1 MVPVRAALG
10 AAAAFV
16 AFGACTPVAKAPAMT
31 SAPQSLPEPAVQP
44 GVRLPLLSPQPEP
57 EAVASDSAGIA
68 RLARLSWVWHLASLH
83 HPAAAVRGVPID
95 SAFIRAV
102 TLVRAANGTDALEQA
117 YTRFLAVLDDPLSH
131 VERGAVSAST
141 LTDAR
146 VSAERT
152 RDSILVLRVPT
163 ASRYDEAA
171 AVSVRTA
178 LTDPPARVVLDLRAP
193 SIAEPDSVEAF
204 FARTQLVEQLA
215 SLPFTRSTV
224 RTRRVGGMRFEAN
237 STPAANANANANATA
252 TATATAWRFDDSW
265 LVRDGG
271 LLMPRA
277 STPRRIMILANAQ
290 TVLPRGVLGL
300 IASARGTL
308 IGEEGVRDDALVPT
322 VRIDIGDGLAVR
334 LRTGELVHADGS
346 SGLFADTLVAAAASA
361 DSAPAVRTAMT
372 LLRAG
377 RAPRAFRFPAVRRP
391 ATLPG
396 YYDSDPY
403 PFMGARVLAGAR
415 LWSAMRAR
423 HAHRDLYDDDIDA
436 VFTRTI
442 GKLEAAKTAVQYAAA
457 LRDLTT
463 SFDDAQVQLSGASVD
478 SVRGLASAPFRA
490 RMIEGRAIIT
500 DVLND
505 PDVKTA
511 GLDRG
516 VEILSVDG
524 FPLVAWLAEHRR
536 DVSAPNDAVRTDMLM
551 RLMTRGPEGA
561 MLLRVR
567 DLNNRERQVTINRRE
582 RFVPLLPT
590 VERPQ
595 QAASLALATG
605 IAYLDVDRLTDQTV
619 DAAIAQQRSVRGWI
633 VDLRGELADSS
644 VVGSRLLAAVRSR
657 DVAVVARELH
667 RYQSAPCLAESLREA
682 TQQCSDERE
691 TRARVSRGDT
701 TGRYAGRLVALV
713 DERTSGAMERLALA
727 LEATTDI
734 TFIGSSTAG
743 SPTEGVEIALPGR
756 LSVAVPAAELRRTD
770 GSAWQRVGISP
781 VIDARLTVRLVRS
794 GADDVIDRAQQWLVQ
809 QLDSTRRRR

>member
-1 MVPVRAALG
+1 MVPVRVALRALAAS
-10 AAAAFV
+10 V
-16 AFGACTPVAKAPAMT
+16 AFGACTPVAKAPVTT

-44 GVRLPLLSPQPEP
+44 GVRVPLLSPQPEP

-102 TLVRAANGTDALEQA
+102 TLVRVANSADALENA

-131 VERGAVSAST
+131 VERGTVSAPAMT
-141 LTDAR
+141 EAR

-152 RDSILVLRVPT
+152 RDSILLLRVPT
-163 ASRYDEAA
+163 SSRYDEAA
-171 AVSVRTA
+171 AVSVRSA
-178 LTDPPARVVLDLRAP
+178 LTDPPARVVLDLRAS

-224 RTRRVGGMRFEAN
+224 RTRRVGGMRFDAN
-237 STPAANANANANATA
+237 E
-252 TATATAWRFDDSW
+252 WRYDDSW

-277 STPRRIMILANAQ
+277 TTPRRIMVLANPQ
-290 TVLPRGVLGL
+290 TVLPRSVLGL

-308 IGEEGVRDDALVPT
+308 IAEEGVRDDALVPT
-322 VRIDIGDGLAVR
+322 VRIDLGDGLAVR

-346 SGLFADTLVAAAASA
+346 SGLFADTLVPSGATA
-361 DSAPAVRTAMT
+361 DTAPAIRTAMT

-442 GKLEAAKTAVQYAAA
+442 GRLESARTAVQYAAA

-463 SFDDAQVQLSGASVD
+463 SFDDAQVQLIGASAD
-478 SVRGLASAPFRA
+478 SVRGLASAPFRV

-505 PDVKTA
+505 PEVKTA

-524 FPLVAWLAEHRR
+524 FPIVAWLAEHRR

-551 RLMTRGPEGA
+551 RVMTRGPEGA
-561 MLLRVR
+561 LLLRVR
-567 DLNNRERQVTINRRE
+567 DLNNRERQVTITRRE

-595 QAASLALATG
+595 QAASLALPNG
-605 IAYLDVDRLTDQTV
+605 IAYLDVNRLTDQTV
-619 DAAIAQQRSVRGWI
+619 EAAVARSRQSRAWI
-633 VDLRGELADSS
+633 IDLRGELADTS
-644 VVGSRLLAAVRSR
+644 VVGQWLLTVLRSR
-657 DVAVVARELH
+657 EVSVVARELH
-667 RYQSAPCLAESLREA
+667 RYQSAPCLAETLREA

-701 TGRYAGRLVALV
+701 TGHFSGRLVALV
-713 DERTSGAMERLALA
+713 DERTRGAMERLALA

-743 SPTEGVEIALPGR
+743 SPTEGVPIALPGR
-756 LSVAVPAAELRRTD
+756 LSVAVPAEELRRTD

-781 VIDARLTVRLVRS
+781 VVDARLTVRLVRS

-809 QLDSTRRRR
+809 QLDTTRRRR